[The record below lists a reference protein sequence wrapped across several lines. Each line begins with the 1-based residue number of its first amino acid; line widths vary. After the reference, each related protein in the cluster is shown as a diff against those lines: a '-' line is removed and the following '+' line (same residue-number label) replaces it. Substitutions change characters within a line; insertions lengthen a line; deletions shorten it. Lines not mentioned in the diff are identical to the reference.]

1 MSLFNEAA
9 RMFFALFALI
19 LTTMLTQ
26 PMSFN
31 LSPLGQQVAL
41 QRATGGLPAFNNF
54 YVAPKLGSDTDKDNS
69 VTALDESNPEA
80 KAAYEAR
87 QAARSHLKIAGLR
100 PIYRARK

>member
-1 MSLFNEAA
+1 MNLFNEAA

-41 QRATGGLPAFNNF
+41 QKATGGLPAFNNF
-54 YVAPKLGSDTDKDNS
+54 YVAPKFAADQDNS
-69 VTALDESNPEA
+69 VTTLDESDAEA
-80 KAAYEAR
+80 KAAFEAR
-87 QAARSHLKIAGLR
+87 QAARANLKIAGLR
-100 PIYRARK
+100 PVYRARK

>member
-1 MSLFNEAA
+1 MNLFNEAA

-41 QRATGGLPAFNNF
+41 QKATGGLPAFNNF
-54 YVAPKLGSDTDKDNS
+54 YVAPKVAGTDNS
-69 VTALDESNPEA
+69 VTVLDESDATA
-80 KAAYEAR
+80 KAAFEAR
-87 QAARSHLKIAGLR
+87 QAARSNLKIAGLR
-100 PIYRARK
+100 PVYRTRK